1 MAIAIVLDLE
11 QPWEL
16 MNQIKKW
23 FKAISGLIFKML
35 LELEPGVYEKMKNNL
50 VTQWKSYQEPDLD
63 D

>member
-35 LELEPGVYEKMKNNL
+35 PELEPGVYEKMKNNL